1 MWCNDIPNSESVG
14 FQSRG
19 RLVTRKCTPR
29 KTGTVLQPCWDLSLL
44 GCKAG
49 LMQCGWLM
57 VDRIE
62 ALHYSLGFA
71 QSRHLTPGA
80 PRKGSISIHLQHG
93 GSPQI
98 PFGFVQWH
106 LRGLRA
112 WKLWSG
118 QNLGIFCHVV
128 LILPRLG
135 PVFSCG
141 LPPPGQN
148 FGERGKKNK
157 RTVWY
162 LIGHVWA
169 SLKLR

>member
-1 MWCNDIPNSESVG
+1 MIFPTANLLG
-14 FQSRG
+14 FNLWG

-93 GSPQI
+93 GPMIRKSLLDSFNDTCVACVLGGSGVVRISEFSVMLCWYFQDLVLS
-98 PFGFVQWH
+98 FHVAC
-106 LRGLRA
+106 LLRA
-112 WKLWSG
+112 KILGKEGKKISG
-118 QNLGIFCHVV
+118 QFDTWLGMF
-128 LILPRLG
+128 G
-135 PVFSCG
+135 PH
-141 LPPPGQN
+141 LN
-148 FGERGKKNK
+148 
-157 RTVWY
+157 
-162 LIGHVWA
+162 
-169 SLKLR
+169 